1 MSLIVKLRTLFRA
14 PLVYSLALVAG
25 QVKGPPASTTAIT
38 KIPHLRKQGPPLRHY
53 TEWVRM
59 CKAGKKSITPIEFA
73 HGLTE
78 FALLGTLALRRYALP
93 VAPPT
98 GGGRATREAKV
109 LAWE

>member
-1 MSLIVKLRTLFRA
+1 
-14 PLVYSLALVAG
+14 
-25 QVKGPPASTTAIT
+25 
-38 KIPHLRKQGPPLRHY
+38 
-53 TEWVRM
+53 M